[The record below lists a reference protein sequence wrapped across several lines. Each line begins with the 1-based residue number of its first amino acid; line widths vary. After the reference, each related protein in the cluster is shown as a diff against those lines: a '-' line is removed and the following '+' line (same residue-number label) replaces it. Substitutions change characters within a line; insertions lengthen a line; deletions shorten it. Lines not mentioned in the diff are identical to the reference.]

1 MSKVTE
7 SAQSGQDQFLDSA
20 QSLRDY
26 LQASVRQALR
36 CVIEQEVTALCG
48 DRHKPSG
55 QSDYY
60 RAGSAQSYVMA
71 HGKHEPMERPR
82 VRKHQEDGSSKEVS
96 LTSWKLAQSQDEW
109 EDAMMRAT
117 LCGVSTRSIPSLRE
131 SEVARES
138 RSSISRLWQKKSA
151 ALVEQ
156 VQDSD
161 LSDFDVVVLML
172 DAVVL
177 SDGLVAT
184 MALGINTDGQ
194 KRILGFRVGNSENQQ
209 VCEDLLGH
217 LSRRGFKVAPERRLL
232 AVLDGSLAL
241 KNALL
246 SHFPNALIQRCLV
259 HKERNLKGYLSK
271 RHWPELNRLFGRL
284 RKSQGAGDAK
294 EAADAI
300 AAFLVDKNA
309 QARTSF
315 EEVGSELL
323 TLARLEVTND
333 LSVSLL
339 STNCIENVFKNLRL
353 HIGRV
358 SRWRENTDQADR
370 WLATGFILTQ
380 QGFHRIKGFNKLPDL
395 VAALEL
401 KACTTLK
408 EEAA

>member
-1 MSKVTE
+1 MSKITE
-7 SAQSGQDQFLDSA
+7 SAVSGQDQFLDSA

-36 CVIEQEVTALCG
+36 SVIEQEVTALCG
-48 DRHKPSG
+48 DRHKPDGDST
-55 QSDYY
+55 YY

-71 HGKHEPMERPR
+71 HGTHEPMERPR
-82 VRKHQEDGSSKEVS
+82 VRERQEDGSSKEVS
-96 LTSWKLAQSQDEW
+96 LKSWKLAQSQDEW
-109 EDAMMRAT
+109 EESMMRAT

-138 RSSISRLWQKKSA
+138 RSSISRLWQEKSA

-184 MALGINTDGQ
+184 VALGINSDGQ

-217 LSRRGFKVAPERRLL
+217 LSRRGFRVAAQRRLL

-271 RHWPELNRLFGRL
+271 RHWPELNRLFARL
-284 RKSQGAGDAK
+284 RKSQGAEDAK

-300 AAFLVDKNA
+300 AAFLADKNA
-309 QARTSF
+309 QSRNSF
-315 EEVGSELL
+315 EEAGSELL
-323 TLARLEVTND
+323 TLARLEVTNE
-333 LSVSLL
+333 LSISLL

-380 QGFHRIKGFNKLPDL
+380 QGFHRIKGFDKLPEL
-395 VAALEL
+395 MAALEL
-401 KACTTLK
+401 KACINL
-408 EEAA
+408 EEKAA

>member
-1 MSKVTE
+1 MNTISE
-7 SAQSGQDQFLDSA
+7 SAKSGQDQFLDSA

-26 LQASVRQALR
+26 LQSSVRQALR

-48 DRHKPSG
+48 DRHKPNATSI
-55 QSDYY
+55 YY

-71 HGKHEPMERPR
+71 HGKHERMERPR
-82 VRKHQEDGSSKEVS
+82 VRKRGDDGRSQEVR
-96 LTSWKLAQSQDEW
+96 LRSWKLAQCQDDW
-109 EDAMMRAT
+109 EAAMMRAT

-131 SEVARES
+131 SEAARES
-138 RSSISRLWQKKSA
+138 RSSISRLWQEKSA

-161 LSDFDVVVLML
+161 LSDFNLVVLML
-172 DAVVL
+172 DAVIL

-184 MALGINTDGQ
+184 VALGISTDGQ

-217 LSRRGFKVAPERRLL
+217 LSRRGLKVTPRRRLL
-232 AVLDGSLAL
+232 AVLDGSQAL

-246 SHFPNALIQRCLV
+246 SHFPKALIQRCLV

-271 RHWPELNRLFGRL
+271 RHWAELNRLFTRL
-284 RKSQGAGDAK
+284 RKSQGAEDAK
-294 EAADAI
+294 EAVDAI
-300 AAFLVDKNA
+300 AAFLADKNA
-309 QARTSF
+309 QARSSF
-315 EEVGSELL
+315 EEAGPELL
-323 TLARLEVTND
+323 TLARLEITNE

-339 STNCIENVFKNLRL
+339 STNCIENVFKNLRR

-358 SRWRENTDQADR
+358 SRWRESTDQADR

-380 QGFHRIKGFNKLPDL
+380 QGFHRIKGYSKLPDL
-395 VAALEL
+395 VLALEPPSSVISDE
-401 KACTTLK
+401 KA
-408 EEAA
+408 A

>member
-7 SAQSGQDQFLDSA
+7 SAVSGQDQFLDSA

-36 CVIEQEVTALCG
+36 SVIEQEVTALCG
-48 DRHKPSG
+48 DRHKPAEDSA
-55 QSDYY
+55 YY

-71 HGKHEPMERPR
+71 HGKHEAMERPR

-184 MALGINTDGQ
+184 VALGINTDGQ

-217 LSRRGFKVAPERRLL
+217 LSRRGFKVAAERRLL
-232 AVLDGSLAL
+232 AVLDGSLTL

-271 RHWPELNRLFGRL
+271 RHWPELNRLFARL
-284 RKSQGAGDAK
+284 RKSQGAEDAK

-300 AAFLVDKNA
+300 AAFLADKNA

-315 EEVGSELL
+315 EEAGSELL
-323 TLARLEVTND
+323 TLARLEVTNE

-408 EEAA
+408 EKAA

>member
-1 MSKVTE
+1 MSKITE
-7 SAQSGQDQFLDSA
+7 SAVSGQDQFLDSA

-26 LQASVRQALR
+26 LQSSVRQALR
-36 CVIEQEVTALCG
+36 CVIEQDVTALCG
-48 DRHKPSG
+48 DRHKPDDA
-55 QSDYY
+55 SDYY

-82 VRKHQEDGSSKEVS
+82 VRERQGDGSSKEVS
-96 LTSWKLAQSQDEW
+96 LRSWKLAQSQDDW
-109 EDAMMRAT
+109 EDAMMHAT

-138 RSSISRLWQKKSA
+138 RSSISRLWQEKSA
-151 ALVEQ
+151 ALVGQ

-161 LSDFDVVVLML
+161 LSDFNVVVLML
-172 DAVVL
+172 DAVAL

-184 MALGINTDGQ
+184 VALGINTDGQ

-209 VCEDLLGH
+209 VCEDMLGH
-217 LSRRGFKVAPERRLL
+217 LSRRGFKVTPGRRLL

-271 RHWPELNRLFGRL
+271 RHWAELNRLFARL
-284 RKSQGAGDAK
+284 RKSQGAEDAK
-294 EAADAI
+294 DAADAI
-300 AAFLVDKNA
+300 AAFLADKNA

-315 EEVGSELL
+315 EEAGSELL
-323 TLARLEVTND
+323 TLARLEVTNE

-358 SRWRENTDQADR
+358 SRWRESTDQADR

-380 QGFHRIKGFNKLPDL
+380 QGFHRIKGYNKLPDL

-401 KACTTLK
+401 KASIIL
-408 EEAA
+408 EEKAA